1 MLKIKFNDGS
11 EFIYHNQRFEVIDL
25 SNLDKIALVSP
36 AHRSQEG
43 YAYISN
49 KAPIRYS
56 LHRYD
61 ENNLYHLV
69 YSKSSYVLQA
79 IFAPILEH
87 KFQHTRTTEISSH
100 SQSSFIHSGKQ
111 KIEDILNHAVEP
123 YDKSKEYCIAI
134 HWLND
139 NQLRIDIIGIV
150 TKTYYYRQ
158 QGLDTYTGASSYLRS
173 CYLIINTTFTDYSD
187 LFQNA
192 EIYSFDSDDFFR
204 TYKDIQNINK
214 NNVSNEDEYQTYSKK
229 VNNLFKS
236 FFKINT
242 NRANQNCLITFSE
255 YDKYIS
261 FIKKFIDR
269 IFSSDVF
276 QLELRG
282 VSYDYLFGYEDSW

>member
-1 MLKIKFNDGS
+1 M
-11 EFIYHNQRFEVIDL
+11 
-25 SNLDKIALVSP
+25 
-36 AHRSQEG
+36 
-43 YAYISN
+43 
-49 KAPIRYS
+49 
-56 LHRYD
+56 
-61 ENNLYHLV
+61 
-69 YSKSSYVLQA
+69 
-79 IFAPILEH
+79 
-87 KFQHTRTTEISSH
+87 
-100 SQSSFIHSGKQ
+100 
-111 KIEDILNHAVEP
+111 
-123 YDKSKEYCIAI
+123 
-134 HWLND
+134 
-139 NQLRIDIIGIV
+139 GIV

-204 TYKDIQNINK
+204 IYKDIQNINK